1 MPTIT
6 VPQDES
12 ATTNY
17 VETVLGPN
25 VEAFA
30 QQIEV
35 RYKDG
40 DLEIDA
46 STTKI
51 ASSRLAGLTAAA
63 PSRPTLSE
71 KETETSSTNGNAAET
86 SGANGNGIDNS
97 PQGAKHGEKKDLT
110 AGAYAGIG
118 IGVAAALVA
127 LVGALLLF
135 IRRRNKNKKLT
146 KTSTDTPNTGWRQV
160 GSAAEVANST
170 PVCEVGSRE
179 PTEVRGDHAM
189 PVELDPNRRV
199 HQLE

>member
-17 VETVLGPN
+17 VKTVLGPN
-25 VEAFA
+25 VEVFA
-30 QQIEV
+30 QHIEV
-35 RYKDG
+35 RYKNG

-51 ASSRLAGLTAAA
+51 ASSRLASLTSAA

-71 KETETSSTNGNAAET
+71 NETSATSENPAET
-86 SGANGNGIDNS
+86 SGANGTSTDDNAS
-97 PQGAKHGEKKDLT
+97 VAKHEDKKGLT
-110 AGAYAGIG
+110 ASAYAGIG
-118 IGVAAALVA
+118 VGIAAALVA
-127 LVGALLLF
+127 LVGTSLCFL
-135 IRRRNKNKKLT
+135 RRRNKTKKPT
-146 KTSTDTPNTGWRQV
+146 ETAATGWRQMA
-160 GSAAEVANST
+160 SAAEIANST

-179 PTEVRGDHAM
+179 AAEVRGDHAL
-189 PVELDPNRRV
+189 PAELDPNRV